1 MNNSIIIR
9 LLSRGSL
16 LFTLQKK
23 NCWIHLPSHGA
34 IQPIA
39 DMQKIFADT
48 MECDLTGEKRCGDR
62 EKELSQISQNLAK
75 NDTLSILPL

>member
-1 MNNSIIIR
+1 
-9 LLSRGSL
+9 L

-23 NCWIHLPSHGA
+23 DCWIHLPLHGA

-48 MECDLTGEKRCGDR
+48 MEWDPTGEKSSGDR
-62 EKELSQISQNLAK
+62 EAVRSAK
-75 NDTLSILPL
+75 GQAI